1 MIGDKI
7 ATNADLM
14 ATDGVDDGKSTPVT
28 AAVREALE
36 ALEAFVALEAFAALV
51 AFVAL
56 EAYVAL
62 EVFEALEAYVALE
75 AVEFDDCLC
84 CYSCC

>member
-28 AAVREALE
+28 AAVR
-36 ALEAFVALEAFAALV
+36 VALEAFA
-51 AFVAL
+51 
-56 EAYVAL
+56 
-62 EVFEALEAYVALE
+62 ALEAYVALE

>member
-1 MIGDKI
+1 
-7 ATNADLM
+7 M

-36 ALEAFVALEAFAALV
+36 AFAALEAF
-51 AFVAL
+51 
-56 EAYVAL
+56 VAL